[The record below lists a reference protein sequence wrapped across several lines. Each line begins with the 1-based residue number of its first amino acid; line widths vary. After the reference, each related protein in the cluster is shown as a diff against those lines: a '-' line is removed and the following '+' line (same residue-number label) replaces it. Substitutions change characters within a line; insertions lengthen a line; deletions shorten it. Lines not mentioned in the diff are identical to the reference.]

1 MAWVHVFL
9 HWCNSTNIMLVNVIN
24 YKSSNNHKGVVAI
37 EFALVMTF
45 ILVPL
50 FLGTV
55 EVGRLLYQYNSLAKS
70 VRDSTKYLSTV
81 ASTVPNYANY
91 VTEAKCLAVYGNIG
105 CNGSPIATDLTTA
118 DIKIDPPQTVSGI
131 KVIKVSVSGYDAK
144 LITTFFQSIN
154 FNNISVSMRQQE
166 A

>member
-1 MAWVHVFL
+1 
-9 HWCNSTNIMLVNVIN
+9 MLLNMTKRKIPA
-24 YKSSNNHKGVVAI
+24 KHKGAVAI

-55 EVGRLLYQYNSLAKS
+55 ELGRLLYQYNTIAKS
-70 VRDSTKYLSTV
+70 VRDSAKYLSAV
-81 ASTVPNYANY
+81 ADTVPNYSTYKSDA
-91 VTEAKCLAVYGNIG
+91 VCLVVYGNID
-105 CNGSPIATDLTTA
+105 CNGSPLATDLEKATIIISSPTNV
-118 DIKIDPPQTVSGI
+118 PGI
-131 KVIKVSVSGYDAK
+131 KVVMVSVTGYQASF
-144 LITTFFQSIN
+144 ITNFFEALN

>member
-1 MAWVHVFL
+1 
-9 HWCNSTNIMLVNVIN
+9 MLFNLM
-24 YKSSNNHKGVVAI
+24 KLKRSRKHKGAVAI

-55 EVGRLLYQYNSLAKS
+55 ELGRLLYQYNALAKS

-81 ASTVPNYANY
+81 ASTVPNYADY
-91 VTEAKCLAVYGNIG
+91 VIEAKCLAVYGNIG
-105 CNGSPIATDLTTA
+105 CTGNPLVSKLDEEKH
-118 DIKIDPPQTVSGI
+118 IKIDPPQTVSGM
-131 KVIKVSVSGYDAK
+131 KVITVSVNGYETD
-144 LITTFFQSIN
+144 LITTFFDAFN

-166 A
+166 

>member
-1 MAWVHVFL
+1 ML
-9 HWCNSTNIMLVNVIN
+9 NSLNKHNKLR
-24 YKSSNNHKGVVAI
+24 KHKGTIAI
-37 EFALVMTF
+37 EFALIMTF

-55 EVGRLLYQYNSLAKS
+55 ELGRLLYQYNALAKS

-81 ASTVPNYANY
+81 AATVPNYANF

-105 CNGSPIATDLTTA
+105 CNGDPVASGLTTS
-118 DIKIDPPQTVSGI
+118 DITINPPQTISGI
-131 KVIKVSVSGYDAK
+131 KVIMVSVDGYEAS
-144 LITTFFQSIN
+144 LITTFFDAFN

>member
-1 MAWVHVFL
+1 
-9 HWCNSTNIMLVNVIN
+9 MLISLNN
-24 YKSSNNHKGVVAI
+24 HNKSSKHKGAIAI
-37 EFALVMTF
+37 EFALIMTF

-55 EVGRLLYQYNSLAKS
+55 ELGRLLYQYNALAKS

-81 ASTVPNYANY
+81 ASTVPNYANF
-91 VTEAKCLAVYGNIG
+91 VTEAKCLAVYGNTG
-105 CNGSPIATDLTTA
+105 CNGDPVASGLTTS
-118 DIKIDPPQTVSGI
+118 DITINPPQTISGI
-131 KVIKVSVSGYDAK
+131 KVIMVSVDGYEAS
-144 LITTFFQSIN
+144 LITTFFDAFN